1 MESNNMEK
9 ASIESENMER
19 HSVESN
25 HMIACNLE
33 NGRAEGQGMSNGMR
47 KNAPYFLGMALIY
60 SICFAAA
67 FYRNYIG
74 ITFPLITAATLL
86 VCLLFLKK
94 NDIPWKKSNWLYI
107 VTCLL
112 LGISTVCTA
121 NAFVVFFNTVGILLM
136 ITVFMV
142 RQMYDDKSWNFGQ
155 YVLNLLFLYLNMI
168 PELAAP
174 FIHWI
179 NYRKEHK
186 REGKKKQN
194 QKVKYILLGV
204 LIGLPM
210 LLIVVELLS
219 SADQIF
225 SQVIGKMS
233 HRLFGQ
239 IIFSPNVFLVIL
251 LMILGFFG
259 IYSFL
264 SALSLNNMP
273 QYKSCGTKKN
283 PLTAITFISM
293 VTVVYVIFCGI
304 QVLFLFTGGM
314 LLPEAYT
321 YAEYAHQGFFQLLF
335 VCLFNLVL
343 VGVSITLFDVN
354 RVLKLLLLLC
364 SGCTYIMLASSAF
377 RMILYISTYH
387 LSFLRVLVLWFL
399 AMLSVLLAGVVI
411 TVVNRKF
418 KLFRYCMVVVAVF
431 YLVFSFG
438 RVDVLVAEYNIAQ
451 MGEDISFNDLEYLA
465 GLSVDAVPALSRYRF
480 EHQGCGQGAANYVK
494 KYDYYTSPGDW
505 FYGNREGEV
514 PDGCRRCLLNK
525 TLHHV
530 LEDTE
535 HMGVRTFHLSRYLA
549 RRAAVEYWN

>member
-1 MESNNMEK
+1 MESG
-9 ASIESENMER
+9 
-19 HSVESN
+19 
-25 HMIACNLE
+25 NLE
-33 NGRAEGQGMSNGMR
+33 IYNGESCKGEGHGPRNGMR
-47 KNAPYFLGMALIY
+47 ENAPYFLGIALIY
-60 SICFAAA
+60 SICFATA

-74 ITFPLITAATLL
+74 LTFPMITAATLL
-86 VCLLFLKK
+86 VCWLFLKK
-94 NDIPWKKSNWLYI
+94 NEIPWKKSNWLYI

-112 LGISTVCTA
+112 LGISTVLTA
-121 NAFVVFFNTVGILLM
+121 NVFVIFFNTVGILLM

-142 RQMYDDKSWNFGQ
+142 RQMYDDKEWNFGQ
-155 YVLNLLFLYLNMI
+155 YLLNLLFLYLNMI
-168 PELAAP
+168 PELAVP
-174 FIHWI
+174 FIHWM
-179 NYRKEHK
+179 NYRKK
-186 REGKKKQN
+186 YKKEGKKRQE
-194 QKVKYILLGV
+194 VKYVLLGI

-210 LLIVVELLS
+210 LLVIVELLS

-225 SQVIGKMS
+225 SQVIGKAS

-239 IIFSPNVFLVIL
+239 VIFSPNVFLVML

-273 QYKSCGTKKN
+273 QHKNGGTKKN

-293 VTVVYVIFCGI
+293 VTVIYVIFCGI

-335 VCLFNLVL
+335 ICLFNLIL
-343 VGVSITLFDVN
+343 VGVSMAVFDVN

-377 RMILYISTYH
+377 RMILYIRTYH

-399 AMLSVLLAGVVI
+399 AMLAVLLAGVAL
-411 TVVNRKF
+411 TVVKRKF
-418 KLFRYCMVVVAVF
+418 KLFRYCVAVVAVF

-438 RVDVLVAEYNIAQ
+438 RADVLVAEYNIAQ
-451 MGEDISFNDLEYLA
+451 MGEDISFDDLQYLA
-465 GLSVDAVPALSRYRF
+465 GLSVDTVPALSRYRF
-480 EHQGCGQGAANYVK
+480 EHQGCGQGARNYVK

-505 FYGNREGEV
+505 FYGNREGGAQA
-514 PDGCRRCLLNK
+514 GCRRCLLNK

-549 RRAAVEYWN
+549 RRAAVGYWNQ

>member
-1 MESNNMEK
+1 MENN
-9 ASIESENMER
+9 S
-19 HSVESN
+19 
-25 HMIACNLE
+25 
-33 NGRAEGQGMSNGMR
+33 MR
-47 KNAPYFLGMALIY
+47 GHAPYFLGMALIY
-60 SICFAAA
+60 SICFATA

-74 ITFPLITAATLL
+74 ITFPLITAVTLL
-86 VCLLFLKK
+86 LCGLFLKK
-94 NDIPWKKSNWLYI
+94 NKIPWKKSNWLYI
-107 VTCLL
+107 GTCLL

-121 NAFVVFFNTVGILLM
+121 NVFVIFFNTVGILLM

-142 RQMYDDKSWNFGQ
+142 RQMYDDRGWNFGQ

-186 REGKKKQN
+186 KEGKKN
-194 QKVKYILLGV
+194 QKVKYVLLGI

-210 LLIVVELLS
+210 LLVVVELLS

-225 SQVIGKMS
+225 SQVIGKAS

-273 QYKSCGTKKN
+273 QYKRNEVKKN

-304 QVLFLFTGGM
+304 QLLFLFTGGM

-343 VGVSITLFDVN
+343 VGVSMAVFDVN

-377 RMILYISTYH
+377 RMILYIRTYH

-399 AMLSVLLAGVVI
+399 AMLAVLLAGVVI
-411 TVVNRKF
+411 TIVHREF
-418 KLFRYCMVVVAVF
+418 KLFRYCVAVVAAF
-431 YLVFSFG
+431 YLIFSFG
-438 RVDVLVAEYNIAQ
+438 KVDALVARYNVGR
-451 MGEDISFNDLEYLA
+451 MGDDISYEDLNYLA
-465 GLSVDAVPALSRYRF
+465 DLSVDAVPALSGYRF
-480 EHQGCGQGAANYVK
+480 EHQGCGHGARNYVE

-505 FYGNREGEV
+505 YYGVRDEV

-525 TLHHV
+525 TLHYA
-530 LEDTE
+530 LKETE
-535 HMGVRTFHLSRYLA
+535 HMDIRTFHVSKYLA
-549 RRAAVEYWN
+549 RRAALEYWNQ